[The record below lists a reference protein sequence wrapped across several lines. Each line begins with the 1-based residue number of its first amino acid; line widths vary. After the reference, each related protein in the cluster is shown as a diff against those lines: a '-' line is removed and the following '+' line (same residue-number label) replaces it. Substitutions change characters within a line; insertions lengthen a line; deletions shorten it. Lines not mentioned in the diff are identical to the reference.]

1 MQILVA
7 GEADLHFCNAWDQ
20 SKSGKNE
27 DLAVS
32 QDINQRYIKFEA
44 VRGQLVGQVVFAL
57 PLLKHQ
63 VRSYDLKVF

>member
-7 GEADLHFCNAWDQ
+7 GEADPHFCNAWDQ

-32 QDINQRYIKFEA
+32 LDIYQRYIKFEA
-44 VRGQLVGQVVFAL
+44 V
-57 PLLKHQ
+57 
-63 VRSYDLKVF
+63 